1 MKAVVLA
8 GGAGTR
14 LLPLTEIV
22 NKHLLPVGRV
32 PMIFHPIRRLVEA
45 GIDSILVVTGGNCPD
60 GFLSLLKDGTH
71 LGAKNIYYAY
81 QQGSGGIAAALKLAK
96 DFIGNEDFAVILGD
110 NIFLDSLKNHVNL
123 YKNATDDDG
132 NRLFEGRAKV
142 FLSKVSDPT
151 RFGCPE
157 FEAGDED
164 LTAGQRKIIRIIE
177 KPTVAPSPYA
187 VTGIYFYPPTVFT
200 EVLPWLKPSLRGEL
214 EVTDINNYY
223 LSLNRLDH
231 AVLSGGW
238 SDAGTWPS
246 WEEANKLFFT
256 L

>member
-1 MKAVVLA
+1 MKKAVVLA
-8 GGAGTR
+8 GGAGSR
-14 LLPLTEIV
+14 LSPLTEIV

-45 GIDSILVVTGGNCPD
+45 GRDSILVVTGGNCPD

-96 DFIGNEDFAVILGD
+96 DFVGSEDFAVILGD
-110 NIFLDSLKNHVNL
+110 NIFLDSLKDHVREYQN
-123 YKNATDDDG
+123 TIDDEG
-132 NRLFEGRAKV
+132 NRVYQGRAKV
-142 FLSKVSDPT
+142 FLSKVPDPT

-157 FEAGDED
+157 FDPVDTGDY
-164 LTAGQRKIIRIIE
+164 RRIIRIIE
-177 KPTVAPSPYA
+177 KPTVAPSQYA
-187 VTGIYFYPPTVFT
+187 VTGIYFYPASVFND
-200 EVLPWLKPSLRGEL
+200 VIPHLKTSARGEL

-223 LSLNRLDH
+223 LSQNKLDY
-231 AVLSGGW
+231 AILKGGW

-256 L
+256 NF